1 MNKDPKVFLAHIMES
16 IGLIEEYSE
25 GKTIQDFMRSKSLQ
39 DMIIRRME
47 IIGEAVKY
55 LPDDIKDSHS
65 EVPWKKIAGMR
76 DILIHQ
82 YFGVDIEATWDVVEK
97 DIPELKAKI
106 LKIQEELYGD
116 IK

>member
-1 MNKDPKVFLAHIMES
+1 MKKDPKVFLSHIMES
-16 IGLIEEYSE
+16 ISLIEEYSE

-39 DMIIRRME
+39 DMIIRRIE

-55 LPDDIKDSHS
+55 LPEDVKNAHP

-82 YFGVDIEATWDVVEK
+82 YFGVDIESTWDVVKK
-97 DIPELKAKI
+97 DIPVLREKILMVQRELK
-106 LKIQEELYGD
+106 
-116 IK
+116 

>member
-1 MNKDPKVFLAHIMES
+1 MKKDPKVFLAHITES
-16 IGLIEEYSE
+16 ISLIEEYSE
-25 GKTIQDFMRSKSLQ
+25 GKTVQDFMRSKSLQ
-39 DMIIRRME
+39 DMIFRRIE

-55 LPDDIKDSHS
+55 LPEGIKNAHP

-82 YFGVDIEATWDVVEK
+82 YFGVDIESTWDVVTK

-106 LKIQEELYGD
+106 AVIQKELK
-116 IK
+116 

>member
-1 MNKDPKVFLAHIMES
+1 MKKDPKVFLAHIMES
-16 IGLIEEYSE
+16 ISLIEEYSE
-25 GKTIQDFMRSKSLQ
+25 GMTVQDFMKSKSLQ
-39 DMIIRRME
+39 DKIIRRIE

-55 LPDDIKDSHS
+55 IPEEIKNAHL

-82 YFGVDIEATWDVVEK
+82 YFGVDIESTWDVVTK

-106 LKIQEELYGD
+106 AVIQNELK
-116 IK
+116 

>member
-25 GKTIQDFMRSKSLQ
+25 SKTIQDFMRSKSLQ
-39 DMIIRRME
+39 DMIIRRIE

-65 EVPWKKIAGMR
+65 EVPWKKVAGMR
-76 DILIHQ
+76 DVLIHQ
-82 YFGVDIEATWDVVEK
+82 YFGGRYRGHMERC
-97 DIPELKAKI
+97 
-106 LKIQEELYGD
+106 
-116 IK
+116 